1 MLTVGFIQENKER
14 VLKSLKIRNYTQLD
28 ILDDILSL
36 DKNRKALQQKLEE
49 QLAEGN
55 QLATEIKNL
64 FKNWPWG

>member
-36 DKNRKALQQKLEE
+36 DKNRKALQQKLE
-49 QLAEGN
+49 
-55 QLATEIKNL
+55 K
-64 FKNWPWG
+64 